1 MLSYIIGE
9 KKWKN
14 LSKNLK
20 KINFYAFTY
29 NRRNK
34 IKKSHKIYKEF

>member
-1 MLSYIIGE
+1 ME
-9 KKWKN
+9 KPIKKF
-14 LSKNLK
+14 K
-20 KINFYAFTY
+20 KINFYAFSY